1 MRMQVD
7 GSRRSAGGAELY
19 ARGCRLAAAGKPLVC
34 LTVCLMAAGCGSI
47 GQALGPAAPG
57 RDVSIAFESIDGLP
71 RDVSPKLAHD
81 LDEEAAALR
90 IAVIP
95 AGGQANYRIRG
106 YLAAHAES
114 SGTAVAWAWDVYDA
128 GLQRAFRLN
137 GEERAGAGAGRNWAA
152 DDALLR
158 RIAHNGMAQL
168 ADFMASPPA
177 PPAAPPPGPEQSGGT
192 VAGSDELRPGIRA
205 SLDDGAAA
213 LAFAGVP
220 LPPRRPTAATG
231 TTRLADATSGR

>member
-1 MRMQVD
+1 MQGH

-19 ARGCRLAAAGKPLVC
+19 ARGCRLAAAGKPFVC
-34 LTVCLMAAGCGSI
+34 LAACLMAAGCASI

-71 RDVSPKLAHD
+71 RDVSPKLTHD

-90 IAVIP
+90 IAVVP
-95 AGGQANYRIRG
+95 AGTQAAYRIRG
-106 YLAAHAES
+106 YVAAHAEG

-137 GEERAGAGAGRNWAA
+137 GEERAGAGRNWAA

-168 ADFMASPPA
+168 AEFMAAPPA
-177 PPAAPPPGPEQSGGT
+177 PPALAPSPVPEQSGGT
-192 VAGSDELRPGIRA
+192 VAGSDDPRPGTRA
-205 SLDDGAAA
+205 SLDDAEAP
-213 LAFAGVP
+213 LAFASVP
-220 LPPRRPTAATG
+220 LPPRRPAAPTG
-231 TTRLADATSGR
+231 TTRLADAGR

>member
-7 GSRRSAGGAELY
+7 GSRRSAGGGELY
-19 ARGCRLAAAGKPLVC
+19 ARGCRLATAGKPFVC
-34 LTVCLMAAGCGSI
+34 LAVCLMAGGCASI
-47 GQALGPAAPG
+47 GQALGPTAAPG

-71 RDVSPKLAHD
+71 RDLAPKLAHD

-95 AGGQANYRIRG
+95 AGGQAAYRIRG
-106 YLAAHAES
+106 YVAAHAEG

-137 GEERAGAGAGRNWAA
+137 GDERASAGAGRNWAA

-177 PPAAPPPGPEQSGGT
+177 PPAPAAPTPEPIGGT

-205 SLDDGAAA
+205 SLDDAGAA

-220 LPPRRPTAATG
+220 LPPRR
-231 TTRLADATSGR
+231 LADAR

>member
-7 GSRRSAGGAELY
+7 GSRRSAGGGGFY
-19 ARGCRLAAAGKPLVC
+19 AHGRRLAAAGKPLVC
-34 LTVCLMAAGCGSI
+34 LAVCLMAAGCASI
-47 GQALGPAAPG
+47 GQALGPTAPASG
-57 RDVSIAFESIDGLP
+57 ASIAFESIEGLP
-71 RDVSPKLAHD
+71 REVSPKLAQD

-90 IAVIP
+90 IAVMP

-106 YLAAHAES
+106 YLAAHAVG
-114 SGTAVAWAWDVYDA
+114 SGMAVAWAWDVYDA

-177 PPAAPPPGPEQSGGT
+177 PPAAPPPAPEQSGGT
-192 VAGSDELRPGIRA
+192 VAGSDEPRPGTRA
-205 SLDDGAAA
+205 SLNDAS
-213 LAFAGVP
+213 
-220 LPPRRPTAATG
+220 
-231 TTRLADATSGR
+231 TRLADATARR